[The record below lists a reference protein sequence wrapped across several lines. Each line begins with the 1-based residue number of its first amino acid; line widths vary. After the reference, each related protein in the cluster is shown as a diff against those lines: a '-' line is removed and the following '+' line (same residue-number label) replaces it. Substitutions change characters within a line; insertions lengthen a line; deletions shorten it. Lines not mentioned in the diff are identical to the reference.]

1 MRRGGAT
8 VIIIADYA
16 GGVMQTCARSLS
28 GNSKL
33 VQQQRFAGVYVT
45 MAQQLGKQAE
55 PSPVE
60 TSATANLLENTDAE
74 LSGRHPTRA
83 THQRTS
89 SVDELSNLRLLG
101 L

>member
-1 MRRGGAT
+1 
-8 VIIIADYA
+8 
-16 GGVMQTCARSLS
+16 MQTGARSLS

-60 TSATANLLENTDAE
+60 TLATENLLENTDAV